1 MKRFPSIKKNKDFQ
15 IAYKNGKSHAT
26 GALVMY
32 IIENGLDHNR
42 IGISCSKKIG
52 NSVVRH
58 TFARKMREIFRL
70 NDSKVKKGLDIVIVI
85 RFKANFCNYNQLESQ
100 YLNLLNRHH
109 ILV

>member
-15 IAYKNGKSHAT
+15 IAYKNGTSHAT

-32 IIENGLDHNR
+32 IIENGLDYNR

-70 NDSKVKKGLDIVIVI
+70 NDNKVKKGLDIVIVI
-85 RFKANFCNYNQLESQ
+85 RFKANFCDYNQLESQ

-109 ILV
+109 ILI

>member
-15 IAYKNGKSHAT
+15 IAYKNGTSHAT

-32 IIENGLDHNR
+32 IIENGLDYNR

-70 NDSKVKKGLDIVIVI
+70 NDNKVKKGLDIVIVI
-85 RFKANFCNYNQLESQ
+85 RFKANFCDYNQLESQ

>member
-1 MKRFPSIKKNKDFQ
+1 MKRFPSVKKNKDFQ
-15 IAYKNGKSHAT
+15 ITYKNGKSHAT

-32 IIENGLDHNR
+32 IMDNGLKYNR

-70 NDSKVKKGLDIVIVI
+70 NDYKIKKGVDIIVVI
-85 RFKANFCNYNQLESQ
+85 RSKANFCDYKQLDLQYN
-100 YLNLLNRHH
+100 NLLDRHH
-109 ILV
+109 ILI

>member
-15 IAYKNGKSHAT
+15 IAYKNGTSHAT

-70 NDSKVKKGLDIVIVI
+70 NNNKVKKGLDIVIVI
-85 RFKANFCNYNQLESQ
+85 RFKANFCDYNQLESQ

-109 ILV
+109 ILI

>member
-1 MKRFPSIKKNKDFQ
+1 
-15 IAYKNGKSHAT
+15 
-26 GALVMY
+26 MY

-70 NDSKVKKGLDIVIVI
+70 NDNIVKKGLDIVIVI
-85 RFKANFCNYNQLESQ
+85 RFKANFCDYNQLESQ

>member
-32 IIENGLDHNR
+32 VMENGLQYNR
-42 IGISCSKKIG
+42 IGISCSKKVG

-58 TFARKMREIFRL
+58 TFARKLREIFRL
-70 NDSKVKKGLDIVIVI
+70 NDIKVKKGIDIIVVI
-85 RFKANFCNYNQLESQ
+85 RFKANFCDYKQLDLQYN
-100 YLNLLNRHH
+100 NLLDRHH
-109 ILV
+109 ILI

>member
-1 MKRFPSIKKNKDFQ
+1 MKRFPSVKKNKDFQ
-15 IAYKNGKSHAT
+15 IAYKNGTSHAT

-85 RFKANFCNYNQLESQ
+85 RFKANFCDYNQLESQ

-109 ILV
+109 ILI

>member
-15 IAYKNGKSHAT
+15 IAYKNGTSHAT

-70 NDSKVKKGLDIVIVI
+70 NDEKVKKGLDIVVVI
-85 RFKANFCNYNQLESQ
+85 RFKANFCNYKQLELQ

>member
-15 IAYKNGKSHAT
+15 IAYKNGTSHAT

-58 TFARKMREIFRL
+58 IFARKMREIFRL
-70 NDSKVKKGLDIVIVI
+70 NDNKVKKGLDIVIVI
-85 RFKANFCNYNQLESQ
+85 RFKANFCDYNQLESQ

>member
-15 IAYKNGKSHAT
+15 IAYKNGISHAT

-32 IIENGLDHNR
+32 IIENGLDYNR

-70 NDSKVKKGLDIVIVI
+70 NDNKVKKGLDIVIVI
-85 RFKANFCNYNQLESQ
+85 RFKANFCDYNQLESQ

-109 ILV
+109 ILI

>member
-15 IAYKNGKSHAT
+15 ITYKNGRSHAT

-32 IIENGLDHNR
+32 VIENNLSYNR

-70 NDSKVKKGLDIVIVI
+70 NDHKIKKGLDIIVVI
-85 RFKANFCNYNQLESQ
+85 RFKANYCDYSQLDLQ
-100 YLNLLNRHH
+100 FNNLLDRHH
-109 ILV
+109 ILL

>member
-15 IAYKNGKSHAT
+15 ITYKNVRSHAT

-32 IIENGLDHNR
+32 VIENNLSYNR

-70 NDSKVKKGLDIVIVI
+70 NDHKIKKGLDIIVVI
-85 RFKANFCNYNQLESQ
+85 RFKANYCDYSQLDLQ
-100 YLNLLNRHH
+100 FNNLLDRHH
-109 ILV
+109 ILL

>member
-15 IAYKNGKSHAT
+15 TAYKNGTSHAT

-70 NDSKVKKGLDIVIVI
+70 NDNKVKKGLDIVIVI
-85 RFKANFCNYNQLESQ
+85 RFKANFCDYNQLESQ

>member
-15 IAYKNGKSHAT
+15 ITYKNGRSHAT
-26 GALVMY
+26 GAFVMY
-32 IIENGLDHNR
+32 VIENNLSYNR

-70 NDSKVKKGLDIVIVI
+70 NDHKIKKGLDIIVVI
-85 RFKANFCNYNQLESQ
+85 RFKANYCDYSQLDLQ
-100 YLNLLNRHH
+100 FNNLLDRHH
-109 ILV
+109 ILL

>member
-15 IAYKNGKSHAT
+15 IAYKNGTSHAT

-70 NDSKVKKGLDIVIVI
+70 NDEKVKKGLDIVVVI
-85 RFKANFCNYNQLESQ
+85 RFKANFCNYKQLELQ
-100 YLNLLNRHH
+100 YLHLLNRHH

>member
-1 MKRFPSIKKNKDFQ
+1 MKRFPSVKKNKDFQ
-15 IAYKNGKSHAT
+15 IAYKNGRSHAT

-32 IIENGLDHNR
+32 VIENSLSYNR

-70 NDSKVKKGLDIVIVI
+70 NDHKIKKGLDIIVVI
-85 RFKANFCNYNQLESQ
+85 RFKANYCDYKQLDLQ
-100 YLNLLNRHH
+100 FNNLLDRHH
-109 ILV
+109 ILL

>member
-15 IAYKNGKSHAT
+15 IAYKNGTSHAT

-70 NDSKVKKGLDIVIVI
+70 NDNIVKKGLDIVIVI
-85 RFKANFCNYNQLESQ
+85 RFKANFCDYNQLESQ